1 MNGLELC
8 RYEPNKGVDY
18 YAGCLAGLLN
28 WFVGSYKKSTHAY
41 VKEVRKALET
51 LVFSIWDK
59 SDEYIPIVAGA
70 NIPDAIQVGRF
81 RECFKELLVGLM
93 RRFKETTENIP
104 IGSRIRL
111 MNMVISAIA
120 EMARRGT
127 IPPEGQNVLSNIFSS
142 KKSDV
147 EGGE

>member
-1 MNGLELC
+1 VNGLELC
-8 RYEPNKGVDY
+8 RYQPDRGVDY
-18 YAGCLAGLLN
+18 YAGCLAGLLKVA
-28 WFVGSYKKSTHAY
+28 VGPHRESTHAY
-41 VKEVRKALET
+41 VKEVRKAMET
-51 LVFSIWDK
+51 LVFSIWDN
-59 SDEYIPIVAGA
+59 SDEFIRVVAEA
-70 NIPDAIQVGRF
+70 NIPSTLQSGRA
-81 RECFKELLVGLM
+81 RECFKELLIGLLKKF
-93 RRFKETTENIP
+93 RETTDNIP

-127 IPPEGQNVLSNIFSS
+127 VPPEGQNVLSNIFSS